1 MGLKLKFLLLVCLVP
16 LCANARI
23 QPFSQYGQIQNVQN
37 YSSSP
42 FWSPNS
48 PYNQKFPQA
57 VYVDGADMNA
67 GDCQRTVSSLVT
79 TECAR
84 RNNCIGAQLSDIRP
98 SIMLQLS
105 RLPGHN
111 YATSCAGFI
120 DAAFAD
126 YVQKY
131 ANAAPTGVVGF
142 PAATAPN
149 NSADND
155 FQIENPYAD
164 TRAEWKKEEDAR
176 KQELRNLQ
184 SINGAG
190 GESVMRA
197 AFPTTYADLS
207 FEERVQNASV
217 GYAPYKEVTVYK
229 SLKVESEKDYNER
242 RSTIGANNSQV
253 LYAEYCKKNPNDP
266 KCKNPTVAST
276 TPTPGADVQ
285 AGVDADGATVFYL

>member
-1 MGLKLKFLLLVCLVP
+1 MRVKFGFLFILCIAP

-37 YSSSP
+37 YSSNP

-57 VYVDGADMNA
+57 IYVDGADMNA
-67 GDCQRTVSSLVT
+67 GDCQRTVSSLIT

-84 RNNCIGAQLSDIRP
+84 RNNCIGLQLSDVRP

-120 DAAFAD
+120 DSAFYD
-126 YVQKY
+126 YVEKY
-131 ANAAPTGVVGF
+131 GNAAPTGVVSF
-142 PAATAPN
+142 PGATAPN
-149 NSADND
+149 NGADND
-155 FQIENPYAD
+155 FQIANPYAD

-176 KQELRNLQ
+176 KQELRDLQ
-184 SINGAG
+184 SMNGAG

-207 FEERVQNASV
+207 FSERLENESA
-217 GYAPYKEVTVYK
+217 GYAPYKDATVYK
-229 SLKVESEKDYNER
+229 SLKIESEKTYRER
-242 RSTIGANNSQV
+242 RNTNASV
-253 LYAEYCKKNPNDP
+253 LYSDYCKKNPNDP
-266 KCKNPTVAST
+266 KCKNTTVAST
-276 TPTPGADVQ
+276 TPTQSPDVAQ
-285 AGVDADGATVFYL
+285 DTDSDGAIVFYL